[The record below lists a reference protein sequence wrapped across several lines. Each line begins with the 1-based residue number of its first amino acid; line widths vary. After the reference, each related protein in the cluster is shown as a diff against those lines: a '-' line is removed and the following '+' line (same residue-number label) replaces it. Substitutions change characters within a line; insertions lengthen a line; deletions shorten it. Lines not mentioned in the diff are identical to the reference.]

1 LQILI
6 QKEIGE
12 KSYDLTPDRDTG
24 CVLLS
29 SALLLAL
36 VQGVILKTVLVLTIN
51 TLTYF
56 IEIFFIM
63 TYDSRNQINLRLQV
77 IRK

>member
-1 LQILI
+1 MQTLI

-12 KSYDLTPDRDTG
+12 KSYDLTLDRDTG

-36 VQGVILKTVLVLTIN
+36 AQGVILKTVLVLIIN
-51 TLTYF
+51 TPLTY
-56 IEIFFIM
+56 IREIFFIM
-63 TYDSRNQINLRLQV
+63 IYDRQKPDRFEASGD
-77 IRK
+77 